1 MSAENNKRE
10 KNSISNTKARGVII
24 LIVLLLSFQV
34 GTFIWNTVNVRYAAK
49 TADTTEIVETA
60 NTINAVKIAKIEN
73 AKLFKFNPNT
83 ITLDSIVLLGFSPKQ
98 AQSIV
103 KYRDKGGRFRKREDF
118 AKMYV
123 VSEQKYEILKS
134 WIEIPPDKKHILKDT
149 TKDTTKYTTKYTAKR
164 EWPVKDSKPTY
175 AKLKTEWK
183 CNLNT
188 ADSAQLVKLYGIGPY
203 FAKKILYYRQRLGG
217 YFVDTKQ
224 LLEIEGIDKE
234 KYDNFAKKI
243 FVDLQEVK
251 IFLIEELDKKFME
264 QHPYIGAYVARGI
277 ILYREN
283 KKTENVAKI
292 TLAELVSEGILSPDA
307 ANRLKL
313 YIK

>member
-49 TADTTEIVETA
+49 TADTAEIVETA
-60 NTINAVKIAKIEN
+60 NTINAVKIAKIDN

-134 WIEIPPDKKHILKDT
+134 WIEIPPDKKHILK
-149 TKDTTKYTTKYTAKR
+149 
-164 EWPVKDSKPTY
+164 
-175 AKLKTEWK
+175 
-183 CNLNT
+183 
-188 ADSAQLVKLYGIGPY
+188 
-203 FAKKILYYRQRLGG
+203 
-217 YFVDTKQ
+217 
-224 LLEIEGIDKE
+224 
-234 KYDNFAKKI
+234 
-243 FVDLQEVK
+243 
-251 IFLIEELDKKFME
+251 
-264 QHPYIGAYVARGI
+264 
-277 ILYREN
+277 
-283 KKTENVAKI
+283 
-292 TLAELVSEGILSPDA
+292 
-307 ANRLKL
+307 
-313 YIK
+313 